1 MAFEKSK
8 SSSLPPPPNDECSP
22 RPKVRSGDLCV
33 GCIVWLSGDNCDKS
47 VKCCKRNCC
56 GKVLGE
62 DGYNNPVV
70 VLKIRQRK
78 GSSVRGDLMCYVA
91 NITTFNDMPLQT
103 YLSQCPHNPSI
114 RHSLPISPI
123 DQDSC
128 IEATPSWLLR
138 IQKGSLKKQS
148 YIDLSHIFKIPA
160 SHLHTYAFRSPRA
173 YKLRL
178 SATSYSVLMAEIG
191 LRNEPYEDTASLYK
205 TARTRLDALARG
217 NRQPPAENA
226 PKKIARVRFCTDN
239 DLDVQGKKY
248 PITPFP
254 FPFSMSFL
262 PLRDVGVENTETQRE
277 HSKTAPTSPTQ
288 PPLKERRNV
297 RFTLEGL
304 PRPKSARS
312 RSSLSL
318 RLMGYGQ
325 GQGYGTI
332 PTQTQTQTQEPY
344 PTAPPTPQTARYQS
358 FSPYVDHGWRDVA
371 VRFLMG
377 CLGLGGLV
385 GVLRMWGEFFLG
397 QGRWGA
403 W

>member
-8 SSSLPPPPNDECSP
+8 LSSLPPPPNDECSP
-22 RPKVRSGDLCV
+22 RPKVRSCDLCV
-33 GCIVWLSGDNCDKS
+33 GCIVWLPSDSCDKS
-47 VKCCKRNCC
+47 VKCCKKNCC

-62 DGYNNPVV
+62 DAYNSPVV

-78 GSSVRGDLMCYVA
+78 GSSVRGDIMCYVA

-103 YLSQCPHNPSI
+103 YLSECHHNPSI
-114 RHSLPISPI
+114 RHSLPISPV

-205 TARTRLDALARG
+205 TARTRLEALART
-217 NRQPPAENA
+217 NREPPSEN
-226 PKKIARVRFCTDN
+226 PQKKVARVRFCTDD
-239 DLDVQGKKY
+239 DLDVHGKKY

-254 FPFSMSFL
+254 FAFSVPL
-262 PLRDVGVENTETQRE
+262 PLREIEIDPQL
-277 HSKTAPTSPTQ
+277 
-288 PPLKERRNV
+288 PLKERRNV

-304 PRPKSARS
+304 PRSKSARS
-312 RSSLSL
+312 RSS
-318 RLMGYGQ
+318 
-325 GQGYGTI
+325 GYGTMLTV
-332 PTQTQTQTQEPY
+332 PEPLATPY

-377 CLGLGGLV
+377 CLGLGGLI
-385 GVLRMWGEFFLG
+385 GVLRMWGGSVFGVAL
-397 QGRWGA
+397 
-403 W
+403 